1 MPATSSNPEL
11 SQDEIDRRRG
21 RIVPWVIAAFYLTF
35 MAAFIGF
42 VVIAFRNPPN
52 EVTGE
57 AYAKGLAYNE
67 TLTKAA
73 AQDVLGWQSETV
85 YDKGQV
91 VFLLRD
97 NRGDAIEQA
106 QARVWLVHPAVKAND
121 RTFDLHP
128 VRHGVYAADAP
139 LPSKGRWTVH
149 VTAQLRGREYQS
161 VTNITVD

>member
-21 RIVPWVIAAFYLTF
+21 RVVPWVIAAFYLTF
-35 MAAFIGF
+35 ISAFIGF

-85 YDKGQV
+85 YDKGRV
-91 VFLLRD
+91 VFRLRD

-106 QARVWLVHPAVKAND
+106 QARAWLVHPAIKAND

-128 VRHGVYAADAP
+128 VGPGVYAADAP

-149 VTAQLRGREYQS
+149 VTAELRGREYQS
-161 VTNITVD
+161 VTSITVD